1 MAHCRNAQI
10 RPRTQIRRRGITLL
24 EVLISMFVALVGLA
38 GLASLF
44 WLGGVEMSEGAKI
57 DRAMAVARAAQ
68 RTFKILGMHR
78 PIQSYTTTSG
88 GVTTTGLTQTWVAL
102 SAPSS
107 GQFIDGSTPGG
118 TISASTNP
126 AATAPLAPTMP
137 FAGAPPYY
145 YCNNT
150 NATPAWFGIGNY
162 TQGFAI
168 DPIGVL
174 ANNAA
179 GTVVAGFPPTDPTGS
194 PISLPPSGSSTTPC
208 LSRVTLMSY
217 PQALPN
223 PHTTPIS
230 IPSST
235 TTPTVYTAGQAD
247 LVFRSQDD
255 LLLNPPNGDFPPTQ
269 IYSSAGRRQSQGD
282 YSWLATVVPGFSTF
296 ESNTTNTPPTNTPIG
311 DTNLVRVSIV
321 VFYKRI
327 PTILPGDATTP
338 PSERMVTVATA
349 ATSTVATAATPQPIG
364 PDGTTVTGTV
374 PAGVAGGDVQLSTS
388 LGQSYLNLKA
398 GQWIMLSQAPQQ
410 TLPFYANGSTTASA
424 TTKANTTYWYRWYK
438 VVATGPIVGAGPYY
452 RNVTL
457 SGPDWNPG
465 TATAP
470 TPTYAS
476 ICDGVV
482 AVYEKEMELE
492 QTGSPWSPN

>member
-102 SAPSS
+102 YGYSPTNA
-107 GQFIDGSTPGG
+107 QFIDGSTPGG

-126 AATAPLAPTMP
+126 AAAALLAPTMP

-145 YCNNT
+145 YYA
-150 NATPAWFGIGNY
+150 NANGGKFGIGNY

-174 ANNAA
+174 ANAA
-179 GTVVAGFPPTDPTGS
+179 ATPIPPSGFPPADPTGTT
-194 PISLPPSGSSTTPC
+194 ISVPPHGSDTTPC
-208 LSRVTLMSY
+208 LVRVTLMSY
-217 PQALPN
+217 PQTLVTPN
-223 PHTTPIS
+223 
-230 IPSST
+230 
-235 TTPTVYTAGQAD
+235 TTPTLTTTSTLGQTYTAGQAD

-296 ESNTTNTPPTNTPIG
+296 ESNITNPLLPIDTPIG

-338 PSERMVTVATA
+338 PSERMVTVNLAPVAPA
-349 ATSTVATAATPQPIG
+349 AFPT
-364 PDGTTVTGTV
+364 
-374 PAGVAGGDVQLSTS
+374 GVAGGDVQLSTA
-388 LGQSYLNLKA
+388 LAQNDLNLKA
-398 GQWIMLSQAPQQ
+398 GQWIMLSQAPA
-410 TLPFYANGSTTASA
+410 PA
-424 TTKANTTYWYRWYK
+424 TFNPQVPNPPGPNNNIKISSTYWYRWYK
-438 VVATGPIVGAGPYY
+438 VVATGSIQGTTGNWY

-470 TPTYAS
+470 IPTYAS